1 MANYSSV
8 SLLPV
13 FVKVFEKAVY
23 HILNHHLQTNNVQ
36 TPEQYGFRKSLS

>member
-13 FVKVFEKAVY
+13 FVKVFEKVAY
-23 HILNHHLQTNNVQ
+23 HILNHHLQTNNVH
-36 TPEQYGFRKSLS
+36 TPEQYGFWKSLN